1 MTSQPTSQSKATS
14 TASSSKQVS
23 NIKGNSQIQEEWGD
37 EDGEFELEEDV
48 ITPTEQSVG
57 EKQESSESV
66 ENNAEDDQKDDANFL
81 NRQQSFINYN
91 SHKTDDD
98 KSSSKQAS
106 SSSSPISQNADVQE
120 NDNSPKTKSGRKVQ
134 KPVLFVPEA
143 KKSQS
148 DKRSKTFG
156 KRQRRFS
163 NISHNI
169 ASQNSQ
175 QSTSSSASTPEE
187 SPNMEVSI
195 KIEQEPEQ
203 VVAEDTVCIM
213 CHDGN
218 SPKHNRIVLCDKCDT
233 PYHQRCHKPSIE
245 NRVVEIPD
253 AEWICSKCDDSRGRK
268 RRKVEISTTPVSTAG
283 SSSRSYSSEISGDGL
298 TEDQKIAYLSS
309 LPQRVLID
317 LILIAEKLHPDL
329 PLYPADVKE
338 KIANNAYASDRGS
351 DPRVLAT
358 STALPHQSFMSQ
370 ISIPSQSPQNYS
382 SSINNNLSRAHLPAV
397 GIDLPSYEEMI
408 VQALASIADPAGSA
422 PRNIFEWMNSSYPLH
437 KNFRASAS
445 QALQKAVKK
454 GRVFRIGTVYKINP
468 NYRPAK
474 RTRRFFKRPSS
485 NDPSAYKEEEEDDD
499 DVLETDSHGGHDG
512 IFEIAVRLDDN
523 DNFTSV
529 HSLDMEEHPSLTSS
543 AVSSPLPNAISSGHT
558 AVTSPEAN
566 SPLDDMP
573 NKIVSVMVNE
583 PSSSIGSIMSNQ
595 SLLSPVMSRNIASI
609 NNSTDLSSTLL
620 HPPVQ
625 QTLPPLSSVNFFG
638 SGYVGNKQNSI
649 FYSPTQMGSYSTGLP
664 SIYNISLSRDR
675 ESVQRSGNPSAG
687 ATHLQ

>member
-1 MTSQPTSQSKATS
+1 MTSQPTSQVTNSDSKVIS

-48 ITPTEQSVG
+48 ITPTEQSMG
-57 EKQESSESV
+57 EKQESSEPV
-66 ENNAEDDQKDDANFL
+66 ENNADDQKDEDANFL
-81 NRQQSFINYN
+81 NRQQSSINYNN

-98 KSSSKQAS
+98 KPSSKQAS
-106 SSSSPISQNADVQE
+106 SSSSPISQNADAQE
-120 NDNSPKTKSGRKVQ
+120 DDSSPKTKSGRKVQ
-134 KPVLFVPEA
+134 KPVLFIPEA

-148 DKRSKTFG
+148 DKRSKTSG

-163 NISHNI
+163 NVSHNV

-175 QSTSSSASTPEE
+175 QNTLSSASSPEE

-203 VVAEDTVCIM
+203 VVADDTVCII
-213 CHDGN
+213 CHD
-218 SPKHNRIVLCDKCDT
+218 
-233 PYHQRCHKPSIE
+233 
-245 NRVVEIPD
+245 VEIPD
-253 AEWICSKCDDSRGRK
+253 AEWICSKCDDLRGRK
-268 RRKVEISTTPVSTAG
+268 RRKVEISATTVSTVG

-351 DPRVLAT
+351 DPRVLTT

-370 ISIPSQSPQNYS
+370 MSIPSQPTQSYSP

-485 NDPSAYKEEEEDDD
+485 NEPSAYKEDDD
-499 DVLETDSHGGHDG
+499 DDDDDDDILETDSHGGHDG
-512 IFEIAVRLDDN
+512 IYEIAVRLDDN

-573 NKIVSVMVNE
+573 NKIVSVMINE
-583 PSSSIGSIMSNQ
+583 PSASIGSIMSNQ
-595 SLLSPVMSRNIASI
+595 SILSPVMGRNIATI

-638 SGYVGNKQNSI
+638 SGYVGNKQNST
-649 FYSPTQMGSYSTGLP
+649 FYSPSQTGNYNIGLP

-675 ESVQRSGNPSAG
+675 ESVQRSGNSSAG
-687 ATHLQ
+687 AMHLQ

>member
-1 MTSQPTSQSKATS
+1 M
-14 TASSSKQVS
+14 
-23 NIKGNSQIQEEWGD
+23 
-37 EDGEFELEEDV
+37 
-48 ITPTEQSVG
+48 G
-57 EKQESSESV
+57 EKQESSEPV
-66 ENNAEDDQKDDANFL
+66 ENNADDQKDEDANFL
-81 NRQQSFINYN
+81 NRQQSSINYNN

-98 KSSSKQAS
+98 KPSSKQAS
-106 SSSSPISQNADVQE
+106 SSSSPISQNADAQE
-120 NDNSPKTKSGRKVQ
+120 DDSSPKTKSGRKVQ
-134 KPVLFVPEA
+134 KPVLFIPEA

-148 DKRSKTFG
+148 DKRSKTSG

-163 NISHNI
+163 NVSHNV

-175 QSTSSSASTPEE
+175 QNTLSSASSPEE

-203 VVAEDTVCIM
+203 VVADDTVCII

-253 AEWICSKCDDSRGRK
+253 AEWICSKCDDLRGRK
-268 RRKVEISTTPVSTAG
+268 RRKVEISATTVSTVG

-351 DPRVLAT
+351 DPRVLT
-358 STALPHQSFMSQ
+358 NSTALPHQSFMSQ
-370 ISIPSQSPQNYS
+370 MSIPSQPTQSYSP

-485 NDPSAYKEEEEDDD
+485 NEPSAYKEDDD
-499 DVLETDSHGGHDG
+499 DDDDDDDILETDSHGGHDG
-512 IFEIAVRLDDN
+512 IYEIAVRLDDN

-573 NKIVSVMVNE
+573 NKIVSVMINE
-583 PSSSIGSIMSNQ
+583 PSASIGSIMSNQ
-595 SLLSPVMSRNIASI
+595 SILSPVMGRNIATI

-638 SGYVGNKQNSI
+638 SGYVGNKQNST
-649 FYSPTQMGSYSTGLP
+649 FYSPSQTGNYNIGLP

-675 ESVQRSGNPSAG
+675 ESVQRSGNSSAG
-687 ATHLQ
+687 AMHLQ

>member
-1 MTSQPTSQSKATS
+1 MTSQPTSQVTNSDSKVIS

-48 ITPTEQSVG
+48 ITPTEQSMG
-57 EKQESSESV
+57 EKQESSEPV
-66 ENNAEDDQKDDANFL
+66 ENNADDQKDEDANFL
-81 NRQQSFINYN
+81 NRQQSSINYNN

-98 KSSSKQAS
+98 KPSSKQAS
-106 SSSSPISQNADVQE
+106 SSSSPISQNADAQE
-120 NDNSPKTKSGRKVQ
+120 DDSSPKTKSGRKVQ
-134 KPVLFVPEA
+134 KPVLFIPEA

-148 DKRSKTFG
+148 DKRSKTSG

-163 NISHNI
+163 NVSHNV

-175 QSTSSSASTPEE
+175 QNTLSSASSPEE

-203 VVAEDTVCIM
+203 VVADDTVCII
-213 CHDGN
+213 CHD
-218 SPKHNRIVLCDKCDT
+218 
-233 PYHQRCHKPSIE
+233 
-245 NRVVEIPD
+245 VEIPD
-253 AEWICSKCDDSRGRK
+253 AEWICSKCDDLRGRK
-268 RRKVEISTTPVSTAG
+268 RRKVEISATTVSTVG

-351 DPRVLAT
+351 DPRVLT
-358 STALPHQSFMSQ
+358 NSTALPHQSFMSQ
-370 ISIPSQSPQNYS
+370 MSIPSQPTQSYSP

-485 NDPSAYKEEEEDDD
+485 NEPSAYKEDDD
-499 DVLETDSHGGHDG
+499 DDDDDDDILETDSHGGHDG
-512 IFEIAVRLDDN
+512 IYEIAVRLDDN

-573 NKIVSVMVNE
+573 NKIVSVMINE
-583 PSSSIGSIMSNQ
+583 PSASIGSIMSNQ
-595 SLLSPVMSRNIASI
+595 SILSPVMGRNIATI

-638 SGYVGNKQNSI
+638 SGYVGNKQNST
-649 FYSPTQMGSYSTGLP
+649 FYSPSQTGNYNIGLP

-675 ESVQRSGNPSAG
+675 ESVQRSGNSSAG
-687 ATHLQ
+687 AMHLQ